1 MSNLLV
7 QNIKHTNGTT
17 AVEINTSA
25 QMTVKGEGTATTNL
39 QLGLVKLSASC
50 GTAATTNEALNVSG
64 GTDHG
69 TGDYSYAPINNF
81 ANNFMKYSGIVR
93 NNSPGQVTT
102 RNNGRHDVSVIA
114 YETANASGTNTD
126 LAHEINVFG
135 ELA

>member
-1 MSNLLV
+1 
-7 QNIKHTNGTT
+7 
-17 AVEINTSA
+17 
-25 QMTVKGEGTATTNL
+25 
-39 QLGLVKLSASC
+39 
-50 GTAATTNEALNVSG
+50 
-64 GTDHG
+64 
-69 TGDYSYAPINNF
+69 
-81 ANNFMKYSGIVR
+81 MKYSGIVR